1 MRDALLS
8 LAPVLG
14 ATLLH
19 FLWQGAL
26 VGGLAALMLA
36 LLRDARPQLRY
47 AVACTALLACLLVPA
62 LTLAWLLAAPALSA
76 DPTLTTPVATMPV
89 VAWRVL
95 ATGAAPGNASGASW
109 LVACWAAG
117 VTALSLRTLGGL
129 YWVAR
134 LRRRAW
140 TEDASTWQAMADRLA
155 VQLGLGIRVPVRLT
169 ADAASPLAVGWWRP
183 MVLLPAALALQMP
196 APLLEALIAHELA
209 HIRRH
214 DYLVNLLQGAVE
226 VLLFYHPAVWWLSRR
241 IRIERELIADDLAA
255 AALGERRRLALAL
268 SELERTLDTSAPPLP
283 HLASAAQ
290 GGQLMSRI
298 QHLLRPRTSAN
309 GGRLLP
315 LLGLPVIGL
324 ALAGAAVYAHA
335 TAPQA
340 ARDAQQVTPPPPPP
354 PPAAPAPAPAPIASP
369 HARPALPPP
378 PPPPPAPMSAPIP
391 PPPPPP
397 PPAAPRSPVGIAFH
411 NDDGGYAFVRKGDTR
426 YTFSSDRDDSR
437 VVEKLRN
444 RIDGDFLFVR
454 KGAQKFVV
462 RDAGVLAAVETAWAP
477 LEPLNGKMDA
487 LQQKMAPH
495 QKRMEV
501 LQAEMERLPALQSSP
516 EMDNAS
522 AELSALANRQGE
534 LAAQQAKLA
543 LRARRADD
551 ASRDDIDRQMDRL
564 SAQMEE
570 IGAQMQKQSAIVER
584 QSSRM
589 QQQGGR
595 MQEVGQ
601 RMQEA
606 SRPMQGIGKD
616 MEAVGTQIERAAR
629 QADGKTR
636 KLIEGAF
643 ARGLAQ
649 PVA

>member
-26 VGGLAALMLA
+26 VGGLAAVALA
-36 LLRDARPQLRY
+36 LLRDARPQVRY
-47 AVACTALLACLLVPA
+47 AVACAALLASLLLPA
-62 LTLAWLLAAPALSA
+62 LTLAWLLTAPAGSA
-76 DPTLTTPVATMPV
+76 DPAMAAFAKDPTAPV
-89 VAWRVL
+89 VAWRML
-95 ATGAAPGNASGASW
+95 ATSPTPGLAGGAPW

-117 VTALSLRTLGGL
+117 VAGLSLRTLGGL
-129 YWVAR
+129 VWVAR

-140 TEDASTWQAMADRLA
+140 TDDAAAWQAMADRLA
-155 VQLGLGIRVPVRLT
+155 VRLGLGIRIPVRLT

-183 MVLLPAALALQMP
+183 VVLLPASLALRMP

-255 AALGERRRLALAL
+255 DALGERRRLALAL
-268 SELERTLDTSAPPLP
+268 SELERTLDLSAPPFP

-298 QHLLRPRTSAN
+298 QHLLRPRASAP
-309 GGRLLP
+309 GGRFLP
-315 LLGLPVIGL
+315 LLGLPLVGL

-335 TAPQA
+335 TGPQT
-340 ARDAQQVTPPPPPP
+340 ARDAQVSPPPPPP
-354 PPAAPAPAPAPIASP
+354 PPAAPASVDAP
-369 HARPALPPP
+369 HARPAPPP
-378 PPPPPAPMSAPIP
+378 PPPTIPATPMSAPL

-411 NDDGGYAFVRKGDTR
+411 NDDGGYAFVRKGDAR
-426 YTFSSDRDDSR
+426 YTFSGDHDDSR
-437 VVEKLRN
+437 VVEKLRDS
-444 RIDGDFLFVR
+444 IDGDFLFVR
-454 KGAQKFVV
+454 KGTKKFVV

-495 QKRMEV
+495 QQRMDV
-501 LQAEMERLPALQSSP
+501 LQAEMERLPALQPSP

-551 ASRDDIDRQMDRL
+551 ASRDDLERQMDRL

-570 IGAQMQKQSAIVER
+570 IGTQMRKQSAIVER
-584 QSSRM
+584 QSARM
-589 QQQGGR
+589 QQQSGR

-601 RMQEA
+601 RLQEA
-606 SRPMQGIGKD
+606 SRPMQDIGKD

-636 KLIEGAF
+636 KLIEGAL